1 MGSFMLGTIIG
12 MELELELSWCFFLFS
27 SLSIIVLGRYNL
39 LVWFGI
45 GYPCFLFFRLF
56 HFLYFRL
63 WLPVVLSCLCLV
75 LGVSLMNRTVAG
87 WMDRGVGLGLG
98 MRA

>member
-1 MGSFMLGTIIG
+1 
-12 MELELELSWCFFLFS
+12 
-27 SLSIIVLGRYNL
+27 
-39 LVWFGI
+39 
-45 GYPCFLFFRLF
+45 LF